1 MYFPTD
7 VTVPLG
13 RVVSIYLDESYST
26 AITADGVVKCWGKC
40 LNNLNDIP
48 GNFVAVAPAN
58 DHVCALN
65 SSGGVKCWGSNLYGN
80 LGGGTTGGY
89 PNEIVDVLGLTSGA
103 AAITSG
109 WWHTCALTSTGQVK
123 CWGKNGDGVLGDG
136 STTDRNSPV
145 DVRW

>member
-26 AITADGVVKCWGKC
+26 AITADG
-40 LNNLNDIP
+40 
-48 GNFVAVAPAN
+48 A
-58 DHVCALN
+58 
-65 SSGGVKCWGSNLYGN
+65 VKCWGSNLYGK
-80 LGGGTTGGY
+80 LGSGSGDSNTS
-89 PNEIVDVLGLTSGA
+89 NIVDVLGLTSGVVT
-103 AAITSG
+103 ISSS

-123 CWGKNGDGVLGDG
+123 CWGKNGDG
-136 STTDRNSPV
+136 STTDLNSPV

>member
-1 MYFPTD
+1 
-7 VTVPLG
+7 
-13 RVVSIYLDESYST
+13 
-26 AITADGVVKCWGKC
+26 
-40 LNNLNDIP
+40 
-48 GNFVAVAPAN
+48 
-58 DHVCALN
+58 
-65 SSGGVKCWGSNLYGN
+65 LYGN

-123 CWGKNGDGVLGDG
+123 CWGKNGDG
-136 STTDRNSPV
+136 STTDLNSPV